1 MICHRPSNRQAQ
13 PGPDRGVTFI
23 EIVVTITLMGT
34 LVLGLLAAAQAS
46 VRASR
51 VSREASKVE
60 SALLTAAE
68 RIERASRDDATYQ
81 CPGVD
86 LSGPVEAAA
95 QLKLGVT
102 STEAPTYAKIVRY
115 EHLFEGGWVDGAC
128 PSPTE
133 SQQNLV
139 QRITISMTSPD
150 SGLTR
155 SMEVLKGDA

>member
-1 MICHRPSNRQAQ
+1 MICQRPSNRQGQ
-13 PGPDRGVTFI
+13 PRSDRGVTFI

-34 LVLGLLAAAQAS
+34 LVLGILAATQAS

-51 VSREASKVE
+51 VSRESSKVE

-68 RIERASRDDATYQ
+68 RIERAPRSDATYQ

-86 LSGPVEAAA
+86 LSGPVQAAA

-102 STEAPTYAKIVRY
+102 SAEAPTYAKIVRY
-115 EHLFEGGWVDGAC
+115 EHLFEGAWVDGAC
-128 PSPTE
+128 PGPTE